1 MSALTVLGTTGGVG
15 ATTLSALAIAAAQ
28 GQGHTA
34 PAVEAFD
41 PVPLARRLARDDHGR
56 GRGPG
61 LVHDAGRAT
70 PERCLAALARGPI
83 AIVSGATPLGDAVLA
98 PLLERIGAEELPGR
112 VIVVRTALFGRPAA
126 IRSDIAVDALLVP
139 RDPLLALPGAIPAD
153 RAECRPQTRTALDR
167 WASLALQAL
176 RVR

>member
-15 ATTLSALAIAAAQ
+15 ATTLTALAIAAAH
-28 GQGHTA
+28 GHAA
-34 PAVEAFD
+34 PAVEALD
-41 PVPLARRLARDDHGR
+41 PLPLARRLVSDDHGR

-70 PERCLAALARGPI
+70 AERCLAALERGPI

-98 PLLERIGAEELPGR
+98 PLLERIGAEQLPGR
-112 VIVVRTALFGRPAA
+112 VIVLRTALFGRPAA
-126 IRSDIAVDALLVP
+126 IRADIAVDALLVP
-139 RDPLLALPGAIPAD
+139 REPLLSKPGAIPAD
-153 RAECRPQTRTALDR
+153 SAAYRPQTRAALDR

-176 RVR
+176 RAR